1 MGEYNL
7 FTQQP
12 AWEVVYVVSNTTK
25 GATPCRVAL

>member
-12 AWEVVYVVSNTTK
+12 AWGVAYVVSNTTK
-25 GATPCRVAL
+25 GATPCF